1 MNIRISSV
9 SQVNNFRNYMKAM
22 PKIVKEPQTTN
33 KANLIFV
40 SGTMALLTGADF
52 LNKTGDTKIQAAKK
66 WVPPMDSSDYPHY
79 IEEPAEPQPYIYG
92 SGEPPEEN

>member
-1 MNIRISSV
+1 
-9 SQVNNFRNYMKAM
+9 
-22 PKIVKEPQTTN
+22 
-33 KANLIFV
+33 
-40 SGTMALLTGADF
+40 MALLTGADF